1 MRYVNRQISKDENI
15 FFIWFIFLNNV
26 NIASNVAT
34 TNEEAMHSVIKLVVF
49 MIIRGKNLMISRL
62 EQKQ

>member
-49 MIIRGKNLMISRL
+49 MIIRSKNLMISRL